1 MFEALKYIVIISYII
16 PLIWF
21 NITRVQFSHYN
32 NAKFHGVENIVRGVK
47 TSKLEV
53 KFYKISTILY
63 NFAIICTILTSIL
76 LIFVVNNKD
85 IIKVYSLNLTLA
97 YLVTAGIYYIIAIK
111 ENVILN
117 DVIKY

>member
-16 PLIWF
+16 PLISF

-76 LIFVVNNKD
+76 LMFVVNAD
-85 IIKVYSLNLTLA
+85 TIKVYSLNLIMA

>member
-63 NFAIICTILTSIL
+63 NITIVCTILTSIL
-76 LIFVVNNKD
+76 LMFVVNAD
-85 IIKVYSLNLTLA
+85 IIKVYSLNLILA
-97 YLVTAGIYYIIAIK
+97 YSVTAGIYYIIAIK

>member
-76 LIFVVNNKD
+76 LMFVVNTD
-85 IIKVYSLNLTLA
+85 VIKVYSLNLILA

>member
-76 LIFVVNNKD
+76 LMFVVNAE
-85 IIKVYSLNLTLA
+85 IIKVYSLNLILA
-97 YLVTAGIYYIIAIK
+97 YLVTTGIYYIIAIK

>member
-53 KFYKISTILY
+53 KFYKISTVLY

-76 LIFVVNNKD
+76 LMFVVNAD
-85 IIKVYSLNLTLA
+85 IIKVYSFNLILA
-97 YLVTAGIYYIIAIK
+97 YLVTTGIYYIIAIK

>member
-63 NFAIICTILTSIL
+63 NITIVCTILTSIL
-76 LIFVVNNKD
+76 LMFVVNTD
-85 IIKVYSLNLTLA
+85 TIKVYSLNLILA

-117 DVIKY
+117 DAIKY

>member
-63 NFAIICTILTSIL
+63 NFSIICTILTSIL
-76 LIFVVNNKD
+76 LMFVVNTD
-85 IIKVYSLNLTLA
+85 TIKVYSLNLILA
-97 YLVTAGIYYIIAIK
+97 YLVTTGVYYIIAIK

>member
-21 NITRVQFSHYN
+21 NITRVQFSHYS

-53 KFYKISTILY
+53 KFYKISTVLY

-76 LIFVVNNKD
+76 LMFVVNTD
-85 IIKVYSLNLTLA
+85 IIKVYSHSLILA

>member
-1 MFEALKYIVIISYII
+1 MFEVLKYIVIISYII

-63 NFAIICTILTSIL
+63 NFSIICTILTSIL
-76 LIFVVNNKD
+76 LIFVVNTD
-85 IIKVYSLNLTLA
+85 TIKVYSFNLILA
-97 YLVTAGIYYIIAIK
+97 YLVTTGIYYIIAIK